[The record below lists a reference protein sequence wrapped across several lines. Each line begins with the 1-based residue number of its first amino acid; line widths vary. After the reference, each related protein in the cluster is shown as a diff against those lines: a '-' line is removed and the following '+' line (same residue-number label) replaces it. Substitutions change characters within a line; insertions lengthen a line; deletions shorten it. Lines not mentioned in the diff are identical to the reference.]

1 MTEHVIPEEHTV
13 SPRLY
18 VGVFALLMVLTAVTV
33 RVAFYDLGALNV
45 FVALTIAVVK
55 ATVVVLYFMHVRYSS
70 RLTQVIVAAG
80 VLWLIIMLT
89 FTLVRA
95 CPRTD
100 PSHGTA
106 HTIPPRSRQG
116 RGCRSEGRCCPTGCR

>member
-18 VGVFALLMVLTAVTV
+18 LGVFALLMVLTAVTV

-89 FTLVRA
+89 FTLA
-95 CPRTD
+95 DYMT
-100 PSHGTA
+100 
-106 HTIPPRSRQG
+106 
-116 RGCRSEGRCCPTGCR
+116 RGWDSGAL

>member
-1 MTEHVIPEEHTV
+1 MVARLILAISTPSLPAATSFFQDLGYEPHPGQWDSQLPGIPSCRSV
-13 SPRLY
+13 RAQ
-18 VGVFALLMVLTAVTV
+18 VGK
-33 RVAFYDLGALNV
+33 VAPPYDLGALNV

-89 FTLVRA
+89 FTLA
-95 CPRTD
+95 DYMT
-100 PSHGTA
+100 
-106 HTIPPRSRQG
+106 
-116 RGCRSEGRCCPTGCR
+116 RGWDSGAL